1 MVGQWRDQRG
11 SGAGKGAT
19 APARIA
25 RMTVTASTSK
35 ARALIAPLLLCFAL
49 SLIAVGCV
57 TLTGHDK
64 SCSTS
69 TRFGSVTKMTCAGTI
84 DTVRGEGPLTF
95 DESQDDEDD
104 EAEYSGEYRLEMI
117 ASVEHGSMDIY
128 TEEAKGGPEGGEVS
142 PGSPLKI
149 EAVGPFEGSVAVKVK
164 GGEEAEVN
172 GLKYEVTIAQVS

>member
-1 MVGQWRDQRG
+1 
-11 SGAGKGAT
+11 
-19 APARIA
+19 
-25 RMTVTASTSK
+25 MTVTASTSK
-35 ARALIAPLLLCFAL
+35 ARALIVPLLLCFAL
-49 SLIAVGCV
+49 SLITVGCV

-69 TRFGSVTKMTCAGTI
+69 TRFGSVTKVTCVGTI

-95 DESQDDEDD
+95 DESDDEDD
-104 EAEYSGEYRLEMI
+104 EADYSGEYRLQMT
-117 ASVEHGSMDIY
+117 ASVEQGRMDIY
-128 TEEAKGGPEGGEVS
+128 AEEAKGGPEGGEVS

-164 GGEEAEVN
+164 GGEEAEVK